1 MQNRLFNIKSKR
13 ITGDENTPESNSAT
27 YTTVFEYGII
37 MVSQETLRVYIHR

>member
-13 ITGDENTPESNSAT
+13 ITGDENTPESSAT